1 MTPEDRTRRAV
12 LARNI
17 WNDPVMK
24 EARAHIEATLLERF
38 KAAPI
43 SDAEQLRWL
52 RMLMEAHEVYGKF
65 FQRVLNDGALA
76 QVELDRRKTLTERVL
91 RR

>member
-1 MTPEDRTRRAV
+1 MTPDDRARRAM
-12 LARNI
+12 LASNI
-17 WNDPVMK
+17 WNDAIMK
-24 EARAHIEATLLERF
+24 EARSHIEDVLLERF
-38 KAAPI
+38 KATPLG
-43 SDAEQLRWL
+43 DAEQLRWI

-76 QVELDRRKTLTERVL
+76 RAELERRKTLGERVL

>member
-1 MTPEDRTRRAV
+1 MTPEDRTSRAV

-52 RMLMEAHEVYGKF
+52 RT
-65 FQRVLNDGALA
+65 LA
-76 QVELDRRKTLTERVL
+76 QMEIDRRKTLAERVL

>member
-12 LARNI
+12 MARNI

-43 SDAEQLRWL
+43 SDSEQLRWL
-52 RMLMEAHEVYGKF
+52 RMLMEAHEVYNKF
-65 FQRVLNDGALA
+65 FQRVLNDGTLA
-76 QVELDRRKTLTERVL
+76 QMEIDRRKTLTERVL